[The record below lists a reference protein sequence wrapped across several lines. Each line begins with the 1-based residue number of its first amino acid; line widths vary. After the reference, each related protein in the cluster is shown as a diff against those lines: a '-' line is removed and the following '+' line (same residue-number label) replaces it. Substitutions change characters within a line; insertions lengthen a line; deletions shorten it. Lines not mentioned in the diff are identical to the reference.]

1 MSLPS
6 ASKGTY
12 RGRRKNVEPRHPRC
26 DRREAPSKSAVG
38 SATEAE
44 LSKATTKKDSES
56 MSQRVTE
63 NAIRDL
69 VETLADIEHERWSH
83 WQRYMHGKCEKQGD
97 GSLRIPRELA
107 LRWERQSKTPYSEL
121 GESER
126 ESDREQV
133 RLYLPVILKAFDVET
148 ETGGAAE

>member
-1 MSLPS
+1 
-6 ASKGTY
+6 
-12 RGRRKNVEPRHPRC
+12 
-26 DRREAPSKSAVG
+26 
-38 SATEAE
+38 
-44 LSKATTKKDSES
+44 